1 MEGGK
6 GGVYLVVGSGGV
18 WAGVEGA
25 GLAPVNQSS
34 EFSFV
39 VYLSRL

>member
-1 MEGGK
+1 M
-6 GGVYLVVGSGGV
+6 VGSGGV

-34 EFSFV
+34 EFCLV